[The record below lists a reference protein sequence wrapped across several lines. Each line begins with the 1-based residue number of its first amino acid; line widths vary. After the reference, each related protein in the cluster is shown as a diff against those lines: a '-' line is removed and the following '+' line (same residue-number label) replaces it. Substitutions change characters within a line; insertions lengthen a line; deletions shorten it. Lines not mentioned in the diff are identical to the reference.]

1 MIARFL
7 RLPMSRQLLIGIVS
21 LALVGIAILS
31 IFLSKYS
38 SKVAEREAE
47 ISLQSNLDLISR
59 TSDFANEVLQGTAA
73 EALEKF
79 IAGLPPPVLTGKRT
93 MLGDSERPEIR
104 FGDIPAFSNQ
114 ALLLQFQK
122 NNPGH
127 EASFMV
133 RDGDRFYRATTLL
146 KRDNVYRDGEEIT
159 DTYVKTVIGGAH
171 HQGMIDRS
179 GKRYALVV
187 APLRANG
194 NVIGGVSMR
203 LDVSGANKLLFDKIR
218 SVVIGKSGY
227 TMIISKVQG
236 DVKEPYFVMHPTDEG
251 KTLSKVSA
259 ATRHFME
266 KAIALQ
272 NGLLSYDMDH
282 HRGGTRKKLVT
293 LRDWPQQG
301 WIVAVGSWLD
311 EFTAPYDHIRTVTI
325 IGIGGM
331 VLLLLVAIALLIR
344 MQLRPMAAIANGL
357 DALGKG
363 ILTERIPARPDS
375 ASELDIVAQGI
386 NEATAAMSALV
397 ATLRDSAN
405 EVSRCT
411 VDTSQSVEEL
421 ETQIAQLATGTQKM
435 SASTQELT
443 SSIETVSMTAQEA
456 DSFAANAVEEV
467 EQGKQIMLEAIRHM
481 QDVERRVGSALEKV
495 DELGRQS
502 AAIGQVVGAI
512 RQIADQTNL
521 LALNAAIEAARA
533 GEVGRGFAV
542 VADEVRKLS
551 EESSHSAGEIGEILH
566 RVGSGVDEVQTVIQ
580 EAAAE
585 ARKSGEA
592 SAGAE
597 QALSGIEE
605 VSRRLAESS
614 RSVAAAMRTQ
624 LGESQ
629 AIARRVEAAS
639 SVAEQNA
646 AIAERVDKNAAH
658 LGHLAEGL
666 EEAVRK
672 FRMA

>member
-7 RLPMSRQLLIGIVS
+7 RLPMSRQLFIGIVS
-21 LALVGIAILS
+21 LTLIGIAILS
-31 IFLSKYS
+31 IFLSQYS
-38 SKVAEREAE
+38 SNVAAREAE

-73 EALEKF
+73 AALEKF
-79 IAGLPPPVLTGKRT
+79 IAGLPSPVLTGKHT
-93 MLGDSERPEIR
+93 VLGHAERPEVR
-104 FGDIPAFSNQ
+104 FGDIPAFGNQ
-114 ALLLQFQK
+114 TLLLQFQK

-133 RDGDRFYRATTLL
+133 RDGDRLYRATTLL
-146 KRDNVYRDGEEIT
+146 KRDGIYRDGEEIT
-159 DTYVKTVIGGAH
+159 DAYAKTVIGGVRYL
-171 HQGMIDRS
+171 GMIDRS

-187 APLRANG
+187 EPLRVNG
-194 NVIGGVSMR
+194 DVVGGVSMR
-203 LDVSGANKLLFDKIR
+203 LDVSDANKLLFDKIR

-227 TMIISKVQG
+227 PIIISKVQG
-236 DVKEPYFVMHPTDEG
+236 DADEPYLVMHPSDEG
-251 KTLSKVSA
+251 KKLSQVSA

-266 KAIALQ
+266 RALALQ
-272 NGLLSYDMDH
+272 NGLLAYDMDYH
-282 HRGGTRKKLVT
+282 GGMRKKLVT
-293 LRDWPQQG
+293 LRAWPRQG
-301 WIVAVGSWLD
+301 WIVAVGSWLN
-311 EFTAPYDHIRTVTI
+311 EFTAPYDRIRTVTI
-325 IGIGGM
+325 AGIGAM

-344 MQLRPMAAIANGL
+344 IQLRPMAAIASGL

-375 ASELDIVAQGI
+375 ASELDTVAQGI
-386 NEATAAMSALV
+386 NEATAAMSTLV

-421 ETQIAQLATGTQKM
+421 ETQIAQLATGTQEM
-435 SASTQELT
+435 SANTQELT
-443 SSIETVSMTAQEA
+443 NSIETVSRTAQEA
-456 DSFAANAVEEV
+456 DSFAASAVEEV
-467 EQGKQIMLEAIRHM
+467 EQGKQIMLEAIHHM
-481 QDVERRVGSALEKV
+481 QDVERRVDSALEKV
-495 DELGRQS
+495 DELGRHS

-551 EESSHSAGEIGEILH
+551 EESSHSAGEIGEILR

-592 SAGAE
+592 STGAE
-597 QALSGIEE
+597 QALSGIEQ
-605 VSRRLAESS
+605 VSRQLAESS
-614 RSVAAAMRTQ
+614 RSVAAAMRAQ

-629 AIARRVEAAS
+629 AIAKRVEAAS

-646 AIAERVDKNAAH
+646 AIAKRVDKNAAH
-658 LGHLAEGL
+658 LGQLAEGL

-672 FRMA
+672 FKTA

>member
-7 RLPMSRQLLIGIVS
+7 RLPMSRQLLVGIVT
-21 LALVGIAILS
+21 LALVGITILS
-31 IFLSKYS
+31 LFLSKYS

-47 ISLQSNLDLISR
+47 MSLQSNLDLISS
-59 TSDFANEVLQGTAA
+59 TSDFANEVLQGAAA

-79 IAGLPPPVLTGKRT
+79 IAGLPPLTLTGKRA
-93 MLGDSERPEIR
+93 MLGNSERPEIR
-104 FGDIPAFSNQ
+104 FGDIPAFGNQ

-122 NNPGH
+122 DNPGH

-146 KRDNVYRDGEEIT
+146 KRDGAYRDGEEII
-159 DTYVKTVIGGAH
+159 DAYVKTVIDGARYL
-171 HQGMIDRS
+171 GMIERS

-187 APLRANG
+187 EPLRAG
-194 NVIGGVSMR
+194 GHVIGGVSMR
-203 LDVSGANKLLFDKIR
+203 LDVSNANKLLFDKIR

-227 TMIISKVQG
+227 PMIIAKVQG
-236 DVKEPYFVMHPTDEG
+236 DVKEPYLVMHPTDEG
-251 KTLSKVSA
+251 KKLSEVSA
-259 ATRHFME
+259 TTHDFME
-266 KAIALQ
+266 KAIALR
-272 NGLLSYDMDH
+272 NGLLSYEMDYQGDM
-282 HRGGTRKKLVT
+282 RKKLVT
-293 LRDWPQQG
+293 LRDWPQHG

-331 VLLLLVAIALLIR
+331 VLLLLAAIALLIR
-344 MQLRPMAAIANGL
+344 MQLQPMAAIANGL
-357 DALGKG
+357 GALGKG
-363 ILTERIPARPDS
+363 VLTERIPACPDS

-386 NEATAAMSALV
+386 NEAAAAMGTLV

-411 VDTSQSVEEL
+411 ADTSQSVEEL
-421 ETQIAQLATGTQKM
+421 ETQITQLAAGTQEM
-435 SASTQELT
+435 SASAQELT
-443 SSIETVSMTAQEA
+443 NSIEIVSRTAQEA

-467 EQGKQIMLEAIRHM
+467 EQGKRIMLEAIRHM
-481 QDVERRVGSALEKV
+481 QDVERLVDSALEKV
-495 DELGRQS
+495 DELGRHS

-551 EESSHSAGEIGEILH
+551 EESSHSAGEIGEILR

-585 ARKSGEA
+585 ARKSGET

-605 VSRRLAESS
+605 ISRRLAESS

-629 AIARRVEAAS
+629 AIAKRVETAS

-646 AIAERVDKNAAH
+646 AIAGRVDKNAAH
-658 LGHLAEGL
+658 LGHLAAGL